1 MSNESVSKNTH
12 LTTLSKDSF
21 IENIQKWVTIDNQ
34 IKIVNEKMK
43 KARELK
49 QQLLENINEYVK
61 QNQIETTKIEISD
74 GELRFFE
81 KKEYQPISFGYIQT
95 CLEKI
100 ISDKKQVDYII
111 NYLKEN
117 REVKISKEIRR
128 NYKSIK

>member
-1 MSNESVSKNTH
+1 MTTVVSTASPKNA
-12 LTTLSKDSF
+12 F
-21 IENIQKWVTIDNQ
+21 VENIQKWVSIDNQ
-34 IKIVNEKMK
+34 IKLVNEKMK

-49 QQLLENINEYVK
+49 QQLLDNICEYVK
-61 QNQIETTKIEISD
+61 QNDIENTRIEISD
-74 GELRFFE
+74 GELRFFD

-117 REVKISKEIRR
+117 REVKVSKEIRR
-128 NYKSIK
+128 TTR